1 MTLRKRQ
8 QAYHWATGNYPT
20 ALILTA
26 LFRMK
31 GRFLR
36 LQILAA
42 GEQGW
47 KARRELAPLHVAP
60 QGPRLWTAKS

>member
-8 QAYHWATGNYPT
+8 QAYHWGNRELPHR
-20 ALILTA
+20 ANFTA

-47 KARRELAPLHVAP
+47 EARRELAPLHVAP